1 MTLPPR
7 LLDWRDRKH
16 WSTRAKPCQYCG
28 GPTHLRDN
36 QRRPAHKVC
45 AEHDLTKKDTP

>member
-1 MTLPPR
+1 MTSPPQ

-16 WSTRAKPCQYCG
+16 WSPRAKPCQHCG

-36 QRRPAHKVC
+36 QRHPSHKVC
-45 AEHDLTKKDTP
+45 AEQALNPKDTS